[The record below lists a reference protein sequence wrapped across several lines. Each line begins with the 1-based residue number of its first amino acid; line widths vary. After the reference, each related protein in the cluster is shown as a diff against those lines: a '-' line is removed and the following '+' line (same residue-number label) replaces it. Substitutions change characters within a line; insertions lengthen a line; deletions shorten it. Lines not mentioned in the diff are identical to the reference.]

1 MSFLNL
7 QTFVGKT
14 QKFLAVEEE
23 KSCSVV
29 GSLLLVEMK
38 LCLFCKTAP
47 TSIINLSVIFSIY
60 FKPQGITQL
69 WYFACNA

>member
-23 KSCSVV
+23 KSCSVD

-38 LCLFCKTAP
+38 LCLFFGHVKQLP
-47 TSIINLSVIFSIY
+47 PPLLIYLLIFH
-60 FKPQGITQL
+60 L
-69 WYFACNA
+69 L

>member
-14 QKFLAVEEE
+14 QKILAVEEE

-38 LCLFCKTAP
+38 LCPFLDM
-47 TSIINLSVIFSIY
+47 
-60 FKPQGITQL
+60 
-69 WYFACNA
+69 

>member
-14 QKFLAVEEE
+14 QKILAVEEE

-38 LCLFCKTAP
+38 LSFFGHVKQLP
-47 TSIINLSVIFSIY
+47 PPLIYLLIFH
-60 FKPQGITQL
+60 L
-69 WYFACNA
+69 L

>member
-14 QKFLAVEEE
+14 QKILAVEEE

-38 LCLFCKTAP
+38 LCLFFGHVKQLP
-47 TSIINLSVIFSIY
+47 PPLIYLLIFH
-60 FKPQGITQL
+60 L
-69 WYFACNA
+69 L

>member
-1 MSFLNL
+1 MYIKQHQSHGKWMSFLNL

-14 QKFLAVEEE
+14 QKILAVEEE

-38 LCLFCKTAP
+38 LCPFLDM
-47 TSIINLSVIFSIY
+47 
-60 FKPQGITQL
+60 
-69 WYFACNA
+69 